1 MEPAIGAASYKVN
14 LSTQSSPFA
23 DGIVAT
29 AAGRTATHWVP
40 DVTLQPSTTYYW
52 KVIATSHCGQRSH
65 STVFSF
71 TTS

>member
-1 MEPAIGAASYKVN
+1 M
-14 LSTQSSPFA
+14 
-23 DGIVAT
+23 AT